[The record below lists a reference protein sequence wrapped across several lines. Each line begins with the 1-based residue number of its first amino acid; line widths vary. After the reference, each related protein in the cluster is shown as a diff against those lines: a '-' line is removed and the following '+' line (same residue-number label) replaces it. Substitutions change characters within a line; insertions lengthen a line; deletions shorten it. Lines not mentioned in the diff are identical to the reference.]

1 MSNPHQTAAL
11 PCFAGERLPYISLT
25 VAARYQYAVN
35 CGAQAAML
43 FFSDHH
49 DITLHAHLPA
59 SLAYFIERAQQ
70 EVKRLGLGESSRD
83 AEVVNAF
90 VAGYLGRIQQEL
102 RFMRTPQQPAANQ
115 AETAFH

>member
-11 PCFAGERLPYISLT
+11 PCFSGERLPYISLT
-25 VAARYQYAVN
+25 VAARYQYTVN

-49 DITLHAHLPA
+49 DITLHVHLPA

-102 RFMRTPQQPAANQ
+102 RFMRGEGHPSK
-115 AETAFH
+115 ETATTRH